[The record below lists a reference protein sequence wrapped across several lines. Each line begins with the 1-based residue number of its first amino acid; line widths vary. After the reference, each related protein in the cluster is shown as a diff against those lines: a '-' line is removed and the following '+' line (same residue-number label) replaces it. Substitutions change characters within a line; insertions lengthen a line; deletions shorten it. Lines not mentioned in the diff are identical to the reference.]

1 MPAEGRRLAGGIAP
15 DQSRT
20 ALLIIDMISDFRF
33 EEAPQMLPR
42 LRPVVRR
49 IATLKARTGTRGIPA
64 IYVNDNFGRWQSDF
78 AGLVKYCTGPRQPG
92 ADLVRKLAPEKD
104 DYFILK
110 PRHSGFYASS
120 LETLLEHMGARRL
133 ILTGISSHQ
142 CVLFTANDAYV
153 REYELKI
160 PRDCIAAPSPPQTR
174 LALQYF
180 ERVLGADIRP
190 ASDIANWRRHG
201 PKRGTI
207 RRRGGD

>member
-1 MPAEGRRLAGGIAP
+1 MPAEGKRQAGGIAP
-15 DQSRT
+15 DKSRV

-33 EEAPQMLPR
+33 EEAPQILPR
-42 LRPVVRR
+42 LGAVVRR
-49 IATLKARTGTRGIPA
+49 IAALKTRARASGVPA
-64 IYVNDNFGRWQSDF
+64 LYVNDNFGRWQSDF
-78 AGLVKYCTGPRQPG
+78 AGLVKYCTAAGQPG
-92 ADLVRKLAPEKD
+92 AHLVRQLAPEKD

-120 LETLLEHMGARRL
+120 LETLLENMGVQRL

-160 PRDCIAAPSPPQTR
+160 PRDCIAAPSAPQTR

-180 ERVLGADIRP
+180 DTVLGADIRP
-190 ASDIANWRRHG
+190 SARFRQWTRRTAKRRTKRRHG
-201 PKRGTI
+201 R
-207 RRRGGD
+207 D

>member
-1 MPAEGRRLAGGIAP
+1 LAAERKRQAGGIAP
-15 DQSRT
+15 DKSAV
-20 ALLIIDMISDFRF
+20 ALLVIDMISDYRF

-42 LRPVVRR
+42 LGPVVRR
-49 IATLKARTGTRGIPA
+49 IAALKGKARTDGIPA

-78 AGLVKYCTGPRQPG
+78 SGLVKYCTAADQPG
-92 ADLVRKLAPEKD
+92 ADLVRQLAPEKD

-160 PRDCIAAPSPPQTR
+160 PRDCIAAPSPPQKR

-180 ERVLGADIRP
+180 GTVLGADIRP
-190 ASDIANWRRHG
+190 SARFRQWASPRGKRKKAPRHG
-201 PKRGTI
+201 R
-207 RRRGGD
+207 D

>member
-1 MPAEGRRLAGGIAP
+1 MPAQARRKAGGIAP
-15 DQSRT
+15 DKSGV
-20 ALLIIDMISDFRF
+20 ALLVIDMISDYRF

-42 LRPVVRR
+42 LGPVIRR
-49 IATLKARTGTRGIPA
+49 IAALKEKARASGIPA

-78 AGLVKYCTGPRQPG
+78 AGLVKYCTAPGQPG
-92 ADLVRKLAPEKD
+92 AHLVRQVAPEKD

-120 LETLLEHMGARRL
+120 LEILLENMGVRRL
-133 ILTGISSHQ
+133 VLTGISSHQ

-160 PRDCIAAPSPPQTR
+160 PRDCIAAPTPPQTR

-180 ERVLGADIRP
+180 QTVLGADIRP
-190 ASDIANWRRHG
+190 SARFRQWASRKTRKKA
-201 PKRGTI
+201 
-207 RRRGGD
+207 RRRD

>member
-1 MPAEGRRLAGGIAP
+1 MPAEARRQAGGIAP
-15 DQSRT
+15 DKSRV

-33 EEAPQMLPR
+33 EEAPQILPR
-42 LRPVVRR
+42 LGPVVRR
-49 IATLKARTGTRGIPA
+49 IASLKSSARTRGVPA
-64 IYVNDNFGRWQSDF
+64 LYVNDNFGRWQSDF
-78 AGLVKYCTGPRQPG
+78 AGLVKYCTQAGQPG
-92 ADLVRKLAPEKD
+92 ADLVRQLAPQKD

-153 REYELKI
+153 REYALKI
-160 PRDCIAAPSPPQTR
+160 PRDCTAAPTAPQTR

-180 ERVLGADIRP
+180 DTVLGADTRP
-190 ASDIANWRRHG
+190 AARFGQWARR
-201 PKRGTI
+201 PAKKRTNG
-207 RRRGGD
+207 RRGRD

>member
-1 MPAEGRRLAGGIAP
+1 MPAQARRKAGGIAP
-15 DQSRT
+15 DKSGV
-20 ALLIIDMISDFRF
+20 ALLVIDMISDYRF

-42 LRPVVRR
+42 LGPVIRR
-49 IATLKARTGTRGIPA
+49 IAALKEKARASGIPA

-78 AGLVKYCTGPRQPG
+78 AGLVKYCTAPDQPG
-92 ADLVRKLAPEKD
+92 ADLVRQIAPEKD

-120 LETLLEHMGARRL
+120 LEILLENMGVRRL
-133 ILTGISSHQ
+133 VLTGISSHQ

-160 PRDCIAAPSPPQTR
+160 PRDCIAAPTPPQTR

-180 ERVLGADIRP
+180 QTVLGADIRP
-190 ASDIANWRRHG
+190 SARFRQWASRKTR
-201 PKRGTI
+201 KKT
-207 RRRGGD
+207 RRRD

>member
-15 DQSRT
+15 DKSHT

-33 EEAPQMLPR
+33 DEAPQLLPR
-42 LRPVVRR
+42 LRPVVSR
-49 IATLKARTGTRGIPA
+49 IAALKASAGARGIPA

-78 AGLVKYCTGPRQPG
+78 AGLVEYCTRPGQPG
-92 ADLVRKLAPEKD
+92 AEFVRELAPGKD

-120 LETLLEHMGARRL
+120 LETLLEHMGVQRL
-133 ILTGISSHQ
+133 ILAGISSHQ

-153 REYELKI
+153 REYDLKI
-160 PRDCIAAPSPPQTR
+160 PRDCITAPSPPQTR

-180 ERVLGADIRP
+180 ELVLGADIRP
-190 ASDIANWRRHG
+190 AASSGNWRRRG
-201 PKRGTI
+201 PKNRTI
-207 RRRGGD
+207 RRCGHD

>member
-1 MPAEGRRLAGGIAP
+1 LPAQVKRKAGGIAP
-15 DQSRT
+15 DKSRV
-20 ALLIIDMISDFRF
+20 ALLIIDMISDYRF

-42 LRPVVRR
+42 LGPVIRR
-49 IATLKARTGTRGIPA
+49 IAALKGKARTNGIPA

-78 AGLVKYCTGPRQPG
+78 AGLVKYCTTPDQPG
-92 ADLVRKLAPEKD
+92 AELVRQLAPEKD

-120 LETLLEHMGARRL
+120 LETLLENMGAHRL

-180 ERVLGADIRP
+180 DTVLGADIRP
-190 ASDIANWRRHG
+190 SARFRQWAS
-201 PKRGTI
+201 RGAKKKKAQ
-207 RRRGGD
+207 RGRD